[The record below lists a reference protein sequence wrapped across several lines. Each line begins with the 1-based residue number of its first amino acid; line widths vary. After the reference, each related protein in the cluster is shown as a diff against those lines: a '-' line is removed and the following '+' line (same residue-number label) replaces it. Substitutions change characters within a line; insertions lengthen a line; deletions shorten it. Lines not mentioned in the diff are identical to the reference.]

1 MPPVLIWVK
10 LPQLTGMGVIERV
23 SVRVLVDVRVLVP
36 ARVFVR
42 VRVLVLDAVG
52 VSVAAGAH
60 PESARVGTWRS
71 VKSHNPNCP

>member
-42 VRVLVLDAVG
+42 VRVLDAVG
-52 VSVAAGAH
+52 VSVAAGAQ
-60 PESARVGTWRS
+60 PEPTRVG
-71 VKSHNPNCP
+71 NFI